1 MNLIYLLLLSLAI
14 NGVFFLVA
22 AFLRTDVF
30 TDITYSL
37 TFIALTA
44 LLFAA
49 VQGREPVQILTAGAV
64 IVWGLRL
71 GGYLFYRILHI
82 KVDHRFDDKR
92 DSFVKFGSF
101 WLLQAISVWVILLPV
116 FGILSSGGSPAL
128 SPQALS
134 LPALIPGLA
143 LFIAGLALE
152 TIADAQKYSF
162 KSRPESK
169 GLFMSTGVWKYSRHP
184 NYFGEML
191 VWWGIS
197 FPGVFLFRGASLLF
211 FIGPLF
217 ITLLLLFVS
226 GIPLLEK
233 EADRK
238 WGERDDYLVYKRRTS
253 ILVPLPR
260 KKA

>member
-1 MNLIYLLLLSLAI
+1 MSLLQTLAI
-14 NGVFFLVA
+14 SLMINGAFFLVA
-22 AFLRTDVF
+22 AFLKTDAF

-37 TFIALTA
+37 SFILLTTITFMASGDRSPARILTA
-44 LLFAA
+44 L
-49 VQGREPVQILTAGAV
+49 AV
-64 IVWGLRL
+64 ILWGLRL

-101 WLLQAISVWVILLPV
+101 WLLQAISVWVILLPAY
-116 FGILSSGGSPAL
+116 GILTAGTARELPLAAL
-128 SPQALS
+128 
-134 LPALIPGLA
+134 LPGAA
-143 LFIAGLALE
+143 LFLAGLALE
-152 TIADAQKYSF
+152 TVADAQKYAF
-162 KSRPESK
+162 KSRTESR
-169 GLFMSTGVWKYSRHP
+169 GEFMSTGVWRFSRHP

-197 FPGVFLFRGASLLF
+197 LPGVFLFRGAALLF
-211 FIGPLF
+211 FVGPVY

-226 GIPLLEK
+226 GIPLLER

-238 WGERDDYLVYKRRTS
+238 WGDRADYRDYKRRTS